1 MKDSKTVMLVDIERE
16 ARSRLIAPTERTR
29 PDGGPV
35 MWGKFDRY
43 PAYLYELYDN
53 VTTLHSVIT
62 GSVDIAS
69 GNAVECPVAP
79 WRGRMNATG
88 QTARDMVRRLAFDLL
103 LYGGF
108 ALHVIRNRAGG
119 IAEVE
124 EIDLRNLRSDED
136 NEVFYYSEKWGRSL
150 ADAIAWPKYVPHF
163 TAAEQPEGLYFF
175 KDTARGV
182 YPVPPYAAA
191 VKACEMER
199 CIDDYHLASI
209 QNGFAGSVIVNFNN
223 GETPTEDQ
231 KKEISRRMRDNYAGA
246 SNAGKMLFSWN
257 PSKANATTID
267 SFPVQDFGEKY
278 QALAKHSRQQIFNAF
293 RCNGNI
299 FGITTESLGF
309 SSEEYDSAFRLY
321 NRTQIRP
328 IQRAIVD
335 AFEYIFSA
343 EGALRITP
351 YSLDEDLNE
360 GTL

>member
-1 MKDSKTVMLVDIERE
+1 MLVDIERE
-16 ARSRLIAPTERTR
+16 ARSRLVNPVETKRS
-29 PDGGPV
+29 DGGPV
-35 MWGKFDRY
+35 LWGKGDKY
-43 PAYLYELYDN
+43 PAYLMDLYDN

-62 GSVDIAS
+62 GSVDFVS
-69 GNAVECPVAP
+69 GDAVECPVAP
-79 WRGRMNATG
+79 VEGEYMNRSG
-88 QTARDMVRRLAFDLL
+88 QTARDIVRRLAFDCL

-108 ALHVIRNRAGG
+108 AIHVIRNRMGG
-119 IAEVE
+119 VAEVE
-124 EIDLRNLRSDED
+124 EVDLRCLRSDED
-136 NEVFYYSEKWGRSL
+136 NQAFYYSEKWGKGTF
-150 ADAIAWPKYVPHF
+150 ADALTWPRYVPRY
-163 TAAEQPEGLYFF
+163 TAAEQPEGLYYF
-175 KDTARGV
+175 KDVSRGT
-182 YPVPPYAAA
+182 YPVAPFSAA

-199 CIDDYHLASI
+199 CIDDYHLAAI

-231 KKEISRRMRDNYAGA
+231 KKEISQRMRANYAGA

-293 RCNGNI
+293 RANGNI

-309 SSEEYDSAFRLY
+309 SQEEYESAFRLY

-328 IQRAIVD
+328 IQRAICD
-335 AFEYIFSA
+335 AFDYIFQTS
-343 EGALRITP
+343 GALHITP
-351 YSLDEDLNE
+351 FTLDEERRE